1 MRTIDVDPTPLATL
15 AGALDE
21 VSARRLE
28 SGAQRAR
35 RVLGGRTVWNVSAT
49 DTGGV
54 GVLLHALLPYA
65 AGAGVRV
72 GWFTLDGDTDF
83 FTLSTRLNH
92 ALHGRAHDGDGI
104 GHDERADY
112 ERCLAFNLAE
122 VTDQIRAD
130 DVVVL
135 HDPATAGLAPEL
147 RRRGVYVIWR
157 CHVGADVPDEV
168 SERAWAFVEPYLD
181 SVDRVV
187 LTRAVYR
194 PGFLEPDTVRVIAP
208 SIDPLSPK
216 NRDLGAHEVE
226 ELLRAAGVEAD
237 GARRGAAGGDTADA
251 AGSGQHARQAD
262 PVVRRVDAL
271 ARRADETVPQAD
283 PLVREADASVRQA
296 DPVVP
301 GPGPVRVGSAEV
313 DPHSGVMLAGG
324 PVPAGARLIL
334 QLSRWDRLKDM
345 NGLLVAFSEAFDEL
359 PPDTHLLLAG
369 AQVDEHDAEGAEVL
383 SHCLQIWHGLE
394 PDVRDRT
401 HVACL
406 PTRGPE
412 DALLVN
418 AVQRRATVVVQKS
431 LAEGFGL
438 SVAEA
443 LWKGRPVV
451 ATAVGGIQDQITHE
465 ENGLLVADPS
475 DLEGVMRHVARL
487 LAEPAFAEQ
496 LGEQAHDRVRR
507 EGLSDRHLLDWVD
520 LLGELLG

>member
-54 GVLLHALLPYA
+54 GVLLHGLLPYA

-83 FTLSTRLNH
+83 FTLATRLNH

-104 GHDERADY
+104 GPDERADY
-112 ERCLAFNLAE
+112 ERCLALNLAE
-122 VTDQIRAD
+122 VAEQIRPG

-135 HDPATAGLAPEL
+135 HDPAAAGLAPEL
-147 RRRGVYVIWR
+147 RRRGVYVVWR

-181 SVDRVV
+181 AVDRVV

-194 PGFLEPDTVRVIAP
+194 PGFLEPDGVRVIAP

-216 NRDLGAHEVE
+216 NRPLEPQEVE
-226 ELLRAAGVEAD
+226 DILRACGIEAGGVEAAGGRHAAARLPGD
-237 GARRGAAGGDTADA
+237 GA
-251 AGSGQHARQAD
+251 
-262 PVVRRVDAL
+262 
-271 ARRADETVPQAD
+271 PQ
-283 PLVREADASVRQA
+283 P

-301 GPGPVRVGSAEV
+301 GPGPVRVGSAGS
-313 DPHSGVMLAGG
+313 DPESGVMLAGG
-324 PVPAGARLIL
+324 PVPAGARVIL

-383 SHCLQIWHGLE
+383 SHCLQIWHGLADE
-394 PDVRDRT
+394 VRDRT

-406 PTRGPE
+406 PTRLRD

-465 ENGLLVADPS
+465 ENGLLVDDPA
-475 DLEGVMRHVARL
+475 DLEGLMRHVARL

-496 LGEQAHDRVRR
+496 LGTEAHDRVRR

-520 LLGELLG
+520 LLAELLG

>member
-1 MRTIDVDPTPLATL
+1 MRTIAVDPTPLAAL

-35 RVLGGRTVWNVSAT
+35 RVLGERTVWNVSAT

-54 GVLLHALLPYA
+54 GVLLHGLLPYA

-72 GWFTLDGDTDF
+72 GWFTLDGDTSF

-92 ALHGRAHDGDGI
+92 ALHGRSRDGDGI
-104 GHDERADY
+104 GPDERAAY
-112 ERCLAFNLAE
+112 ERCLGQNLAE
-122 VTDQIRAD
+122 VADQIRPD

-147 RRRGVYVIWR
+147 RRHGVYVVWR

-181 SVDRVV
+181 AVDRVV

-194 PGFLEPDTVRVIAP
+194 PGFLEPDGVRVIAP

-216 NRDLGAHEVE
+216 NRTLEAQEVE
-226 ELLRAAGVEAD
+226 DLLRGSGLEAN
-237 GARRGAAGGDTADA
+237 GAPGASGAPRASGAA
-251 AGSGQHARQAD
+251 SPD
-262 PVVRRVDAL
+262 PG
-271 ARRADETVPQAD
+271 
-283 PLVREADASVRQA
+283 
-296 DPVVP
+296 VP
-301 GPGPVRVGSAEV
+301 GPGPLHTGSAEL
-313 DPHSGVMLAGG
+313 DAHGGVMLVGG
-324 PVPAGARLIL
+324 PVPAGARVIL

-359 PPDTHLLLAG
+359 PEDTHLLLAG
-369 AQVDEHDAEGAEVL
+369 AQVDQHDAEGAEVL
-383 SHCLQIWHGLE
+383 SHCLQIWHGLAQE
-394 PDVRDRT
+394 VRVRT

-406 PTRGPE
+406 PTTRPD

-475 DLEGVMRHVARL
+475 DLDGIMRHVARL

-496 LGEQAHDRVRR
+496 LGEQAQDRVRR

-520 LLGELLG
+520 LLEDLLG